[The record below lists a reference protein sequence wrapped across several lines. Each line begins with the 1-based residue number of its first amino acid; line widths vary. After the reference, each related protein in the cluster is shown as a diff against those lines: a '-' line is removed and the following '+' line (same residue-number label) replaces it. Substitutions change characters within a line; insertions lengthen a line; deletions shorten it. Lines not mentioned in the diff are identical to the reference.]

1 MITFDRDLFT
11 ALSHYHSQQQLK
23 MEETK
28 TMDMEVQSTPVSA
41 PEPTP
46 TPVSRSLAVEYL
58 DEGSMPKSEPTMSPS
73 TPWVATEMTPNNY
86 LVYPPVASYDFQIAP
101 KKRVDRYLDVYYV
114 GVKDPL
120 SKRRWAFTIGTPTC
134 YVQFAKTTFEGEA
147 PNSRALLCPL
157 YFDGSVALPDH
168 APFLGF
174 LDHIDGISNK
184 LKGMMTALGR
194 DVADWQSPLKI
205 ENGFIVGLQAKI
217 KTDAVRNAIVMN
229 NGQLKCC
236 LKMTCVYFA
245 KERSGISFELIEA
258 IQP

>member
-1 MITFDRDLFT
+1 
-11 ALSHYHSQQQLK
+11 

-28 TMDMEVQSTPVSA
+28 TMDMEVQSTYQEVYVAPAPTPESTPAPQPAQPAPQPIIVPVQ
-41 PEPTP
+41 PTPQPIVQPTP

-58 DEGSMPKSEPTMSPS
+58 DEGTMPKSEPTMSPT
-73 TPWVATEMTPNNY
+73 TPWVASEMTPNNY

-157 YFDGSVALPDH
+157 YFDGSIALPDH

-174 LDHIDGISNK
+174 LDHIDGISTK
-184 LKGMMTALGR
+184 LKSMMSAPVLGR
-194 DVADWQSPLKI
+194 DVTDWQSPLKI
-205 ENGFIVGLQAKI
+205 ENGFIVGLQA
-217 KTDAVRNAIVMN
+217 
-229 NGQLKCC
+229 
-236 LKMTCVYFA
+236 
-245 KERSGISFELIEA
+245 
-258 IQP
+258 

>member
-1 MITFDRDLFT
+1 
-11 ALSHYHSQQQLK
+11 

-28 TMDMEVQSTPVSA
+28 DMEVQPTPV
-41 PEPTP
+41 
-46 TPVSRSLAVEYL
+46 PVSRSLAMDSV
-58 DEGSMPKSEPTMSPS
+58 DEDSMPKSEPTMSPT
-73 TPWVATEMTPNNY
+73 TPWIATEVTPNNY
-86 LVYPPVASYDFQIAP
+86 VVYPPVASYDFQIAP

-114 GVKDPL
+114 GIRDPL
-120 SKRRWAFTIGTPTC
+120 SKRRWAFTIGTPAC
-134 YVQFAKTTFEGEA
+134 YVQFANTTFEGDA

-157 YFDGSVALPDH
+157 YFDGSSALPDH

-184 LKGMMTALGR
+184 LKSMMSALGR
-194 DVADWQSPLKI
+194 DVADWQSPLKL

-217 KTDAVRNAIVMN
+217 KTDAVRNAIIEN

-258 IQP
+258 VHP